1 MSDIF
6 NTLVV
11 ISVTMNGNNN
21 IKKIILLQGKSF

>member
-11 ISVTMNGNNN
+11 ISDTMNGNNN
-21 IKKIILLQGKSF
+21 NKKNYPAAG

>member
-11 ISVTMNGNNN
+11 ISETMNGNNN
-21 IKKIILLQGKSF
+21 NNKIILLQDKTF